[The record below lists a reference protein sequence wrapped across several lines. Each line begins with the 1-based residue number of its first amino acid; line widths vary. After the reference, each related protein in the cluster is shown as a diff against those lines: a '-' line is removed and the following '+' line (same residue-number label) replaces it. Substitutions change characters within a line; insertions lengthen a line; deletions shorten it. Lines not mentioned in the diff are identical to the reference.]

1 MLGGMPVRRMLHLEV
16 PIDGDDD
23 RKVMADALTSAR
35 AAELVKAHYV
45 TRRAARD
52 GGRRVP
58 ASELAVPEPAKR
70 RLALLDRLAKALAE
84 ARETSETG

>member
-1 MLGGMPVRRMLHLEV
+1 MADRKRRTLRLAI

-23 RKVMADALTSAR
+23 RKVLADAISSAR

-58 ASELAVPEPAKR
+58 ASELALPEPTQR